1 MQKVTISPQKFN
13 KYLAKLGHAVLM
25 EEFLLKG
32 VTVRKLDDELQVG
45 ASWDNC
51 KLIARQHAMVC
62 SLQLKF
68 GKPVV

>member
-45 ASWDNC
+45 ASWDKC
-51 KLIARQHAMVC
+51 KLIETDSATARYGVFLAVEIW
-62 SLQLKF
+62 
-68 GKPVV
+68 